1 MPAFSLPVPKSLAGG
16 NHRPPPSK
24 PRCSDRHDMFP
35 GKPKSLLLALAL
47 GVGLL
52 SAAQAQSSS
61 GNIVGA
67 AVAGETIVV
76 RGDDTG
82 FHREVEIR
90 EDGKFTIR
98 RIPTGTYTVV
108 RVRADGTAGTAQT
121 VVVQI
126 GSTARVQ

>member
-1 MPAFSLPVPKSLAGG
+1 MLPE
-16 NHRPPPSK
+16 R
-24 PRCSDRHDMFP
+24 
-35 GKPKSLLLALAL
+35 PKSLLFGLAL
-47 GVGLL
+47 GIGLL
-52 SAAQAQSSS
+52 STAQAQSSS
-61 GNIVGA
+61 GNIVGT

-90 EDGKFTIR
+90 KDGKFTIR

-108 RVRADGTAGTAQT
+108 RMPADGTAGTAQT

>member
-1 MPAFSLPVPKSLAGG
+1 
-16 NHRPPPSK
+16 
-24 PRCSDRHDMFP
+24 MFP